1 MRLYYKMYLTRMSA
15 IISLAIT
22 HCFQTLGGQFRI
34 RLKSMFNHRLK
45 LDIKMDS
52 FQVKIIN
59 QKLEKI

>member
-1 MRLYYKMYLTRMSA
+1 MSA